1 MCSVPPWSHV
11 APGGTPGSL
20 LAARGTYVDVV
31 IDPDL
36 PVTLHEQL
44 AAILRARIASGE
56 YASRIPSA
64 TTLAQEFG
72 VSHRT
77 SEHALRTLRDEG
89 LIVAVFGRGYFV
101 S

>member
-1 MCSVPPWSHV
+1 MVP
-11 APGGTPGSL
+11 
-20 LAARGTYVDVV
+20 
-31 IDPDL
+31 DPDF

-44 AAILRARIASGE
+44 AEVLRAKIRDGDIT
-56 YASRIPSA
+56 SRVPSA
-64 TTLAQEFG
+64 KTLAQDYG

-101 S
+101 RH

>member
-1 MCSVPPWSHV
+1 
-11 APGGTPGSL
+11 
-20 LAARGTYVDVV
+20 VV
-31 IDPDL
+31 LDPDL

-44 AAILRARIASGE
+44 AEIIRARIKSGE
-56 YASRIPSA
+56 YVSRVPSA

-89 LIVAVFGRGYFV
+89 LITPVFGRGYFV
-101 S
+101 SKPGKSQS

>member
-1 MCSVPPWSHV
+1 MV
-11 APGGTPGSL
+11 L
-20 LAARGTYVDVV
+20 
-31 IDPDL
+31 DPDL

-44 AAILRARIASGE
+44 AQILRARIQDGE
-56 YASRIPSA
+56 ITSRVPSA
-64 TTLAQEFG
+64 KTLAQEYG

-101 S
+101 RR